1 MHRGGVARISSV
13 HTRHGMGLNARNAG
27 RSVQAVS
34 IRKELCRGSRSEE
47 IRMTDT
53 TLIMCLVNLGFSLI
67 SDIFILYFVTDL
79 FKIHV
84 RNDMRRALKGVMRNE
99 DEEAKKAD

>member
-34 IRKELCRGSRSEE
+34 IRKELCRGRRSGVQM
-47 IRMTDT
+47 IDT
-53 TLIMCLVNLGFSLI
+53 AFILCLVNLGFSLI